1 MKKGKFTLGL
11 VVSLASIG
19 ALSACN
25 EVTYSDGVVLTY
37 TDAAGT
43 KTVVTAEDL
52 FGAYQTTTGQVSTD
66 FDAIE
71 EVLIRNYYKDSARA
85 TDLAALE
92 KDAKLAVQ
100 SVKEEAETNA
110 TNNKTSYQEEF
121 EKLLTSNGV
130 ESIDE
135 LYEAKLYNLEK
146 DKFTKNYNS
155 STSRVEGMRD
165 GSYTDEN
172 GTKQTTFPY
181 SSKYGRGNDGYL
193 LEQLPYHIAHILVKV
208 SAEADNHTQ
217 GTITEAEARK
227 LSDVIKYIAGA
238 SVIPG
243 SSSTKRAT
251 FGDIAKQQSDD
262 TGSAE
267 RYGELSVMDRK
278 QADEF
283 VNEFKFGIYA
293 YEAIFNQIN
302 QDPAKNPYATEVRKN
317 PTGDEADT
325 YKLTDRLLFSK
336 EATYTDAGLEQTDE
350 EYNLPDGEHYLSNFF
365 KAENGI
371 GRIPY
376 GAAVALASAAKDPN
390 LGWTVNNGQAIY
402 YPRNV
407 LFNKYF
413 NKHNVAVIVPNEIA
427 YNDNTK
433 SPLGTPG
440 DYRTED
446 FVGEPSD
453 AYRELPGFQ
462 VDTKD
467 ALPAS
472 VLGQDD
478 NVLTNEKGQIILV
491 ARAGASSYQ
500 GVHFMVIERSALSE
514 YGTTADMSGA
524 KKVQEVPAPAAG
536 RGSKYED
543 KDITTL
549 SEYYTIHT
557 PKSTSFP
564 TYNNGTS
571 SLAKTT
577 YINQLAESE
586 ETYGNTRD
594 TLEGRIKDYN
604 TVADTFRF
612 QYLIENGSLAFN
624 TNNDLVKG
632 IQEKVQTWIST
643 KRETNHENAVEKFDD
658 TWAAFAEYLTRANEA
673 RTLKQDGSQKL
684 ISETCAIGY
693 SSEDAKNGTGVW
705 AIGGACYAKK

>member
-1 MKKGKFTLGL
+1 M
-11 VVSLASIG
+11 VVIAANHLDRFGHIATRRTNRGQIHHYREPRNALHHIG
-19 ALSACN
+19 ASKIC
-25 EVTYSDGVVLTY
+25 T
-37 TDAAGT
+37 
-43 KTVVTAEDL
+43 
-52 FGAYQTTTGQVSTD
+52 
-66 FDAIE
+66 
-71 EVLIRNYYKDSARA
+71 
-85 TDLAALE
+85 
-92 KDAKLAVQ
+92 
-100 SVKEEAETNA
+100 
-110 TNNKTSYQEEF
+110 QE
-121 EKLLTSNGV
+121 
-130 ESIDE
+130 I
-135 LYEAKLYNLEK
+135 
-146 DKFTKNYNS
+146 
-155 STSRVEGMRD
+155 
-165 GSYTDEN
+165 
-172 GTKQTTFPY
+172 
-181 SSKYGRGNDGYL
+181 
-193 LEQLPYHIAHILVKV
+193 
-208 SAEADNHTQ
+208 
-217 GTITEAEARK
+217 EARVRQVF
-227 LSDVIKYIAGA
+227 L
-238 SVIPG
+238 
-243 SSSTKRAT
+243 
-251 FGDIAKQQSDD
+251 
-262 TGSAE
+262 
-267 RYGELSVMDRK
+267 
-278 QADEF
+278 
-283 VNEFKFGIYA
+283 
-293 YEAIFNQIN
+293 
-302 QDPAKNPYATEVRKN
+302 NPVR
-317 PTGDEADT
+317 
-325 YKLTDRLLFSK
+325 
-336 EATYTDAGLEQTDE
+336 
-350 EYNLPDGEHYLSNFF
+350 
-365 KAENGI
+365 I
-371 GRIPY
+371 
-376 GAAVALASAAKDPN
+376 
-390 LGWTVNNGQAIY
+390 
-402 YPRNV
+402 
-407 LFNKYF
+407 
-413 NKHNVAVIVPNEIA
+413 
-427 YNDNTK
+427 
-433 SPLGTPG
+433 
-440 DYRTED
+440 
-446 FVGEPSD
+446 
-453 AYRELPGFQ
+453 Q

-524 KKVQEVPAPAAG
+524 KKVQEIQAPAAG

-577 YINQLAESE
+577 YINQLSESE

-658 TWAAFAEYLTRANEA
+658 TWATFAEYLTRANEA